1 MKRRT
6 ILFYFRLGKLRLGK
20 LRLNYPGVVS
30 VVKVLVDDIAFGIMR
45 IIIFYDMHSIVS
57 NIDLIMID

>member
-1 MKRRT
+1 M
-6 ILFYFRLGKLRLGK
+6 LFYFRLGKLRLGK

-30 VVKVLVDDIAFGIMR
+30 VVKVLVDYIAFGIMR
-45 IIIFYDMHSIVS
+45 IIIFYNMHSIVS